1 VAPSAAAPDAGGPD
15 TEHAFG
21 RTFYG
26 TKEQRAAVEWPAP
39 PPSLIVGGILL
50 ITAVASVIDS
60 CRFLIA
66 VVLATRAIVE
76 PDLGRGDGASVSD
89 SAAGIG
95 RHVAVIFGFAVAI
108 RFVVVVGCA
117 AAGVRI
123 KWLVIGRRQ
132 PGEYLWDKSTYC
144 MRWKVYGTLERLC
157 VDLSLLGGSAY
168 MVLWYRALGS
178 DIGANV
184 CLFPQ
189 GSDLLLVEPELIS
202 LADEVCINTHCSIVC
217 HLNTRGVFS
226 LGRIAIGKATTVRAF
241 TRVMADAIIHP
252 EARLLEHTLVMAG
265 EKVPEGETRQGWPT
279 RKRTA
284 RTMSRNPS
292 ATGPLDGTVVIT
304 KPPPARLR
312 PPRKPAP

>member
-1 VAPSAAAPDAGGPD
+1 
-15 TEHAFG
+15 
-21 RTFYG
+21 
-26 TKEQRAAVEWPAP
+26 
-39 PPSLIVGGILL
+39 VGGILL

-95 RHVAVIFGFAVAI
+95 RHVAVIFGFAGHPYRCRHAPPLLPIPPRPDCAAGVGFAVAI